1 MENNNNVSKIDVRI
15 IVSNL
20 DIAGLVSKAVNSAQL
35 ERDYNIIV
43 SSIIPTTDLELAKK
57 VAEGADI
64 ILIGGYGQDDNFNLL
79 FNDLKTDF
87 NHIGLFDYNNVLFES
102 EEVNIELAQKEILNS
117 IIKSTLSYS
126 LNLINIHTLENKLLK
141 LTKNYNNL
149 LDDYNKLIKENEVLA
164 NENKDLIDDIDN
176 LKSDFS
182 NFKAR
187 FEDIYNKDFLEIYR
201 LDELWQEVFRQD
213 FVDDE
218 RIVIATNKFKPDN
231 ILVGQGF
238 IAAQSRNQ
246 AIEWLKI
253 IKTALIFVDDN
264 KEELNEELSSKRR
277 NKNPE
282 VRDDYDMPNTFENFW
297 E

>member
-35 ERDYNIIV
+35 EKDYNIIV

-102 EEVNIELAQKEILNS
+102 EELNTELAQKEILNS
-117 IIKSTLSYS
+117 IIKSTISYS

-264 KEELNEELSSKRR
+264 KEELNEELSYKRR

>member
-35 ERDYNIIV
+35 EKDYNIIV

-102 EEVNIELAQKEILNS
+102 EELNTELAQKEILNS
-117 IIKSTLSYS
+117 IIKSTISYS

>member
-1 MENNNNVSKIDVRI
+1 MENNNYGSKIDVRI

-20 DIAGLVSKAVNSAQL
+20 DIAGLVSKAVDSAQL
-35 ERDYNIIV
+35 EKDYNVVV

-102 EEVNIELAQKEILNS
+102 EEVNAELAQKEILNS

-141 LTKNYNNL
+141 LTHNYNNL
-149 LDDYNKLIKENEVLA
+149 LDDYNKLIKENEVLSM
-164 NENKDLIDDIDN
+164 ENNDLHDEINN

-182 NFKAR
+182 NFKNR
-187 FEDIYNKDFLEIYR
+187 FEDIHNKDFLEIYK
-201 LDELWQEVFRQD
+201 LDDLWYEVFRQD
-213 FVDDE
+213 LADDE
-218 RIVIATNKFKPDN
+218 KVVIATNKFKPDN

-238 IAAQSRNQ
+238 IAAQSKNH
-246 AIEWLKI
+246 AIDWLKI
-253 IKTALIFVDDN
+253 IKTALIFVEDN
-264 KEELNEELSSKRR
+264 KEELVEELSSKRP
-277 NKNPE
+277 NKPPE
-282 VRDDYDMPNTFENFW
+282 VREDYDLPNTFENFW

>member
-102 EEVNIELAQKEILNS
+102 EELNTELAQNEIFNS
-117 IIKSTLSYS
+117 IIKSTISYS

-187 FEDIYNKDFLEIYR
+187 FEDIYNKDFLEI
-201 LDELWQEVFRQD
+201 
-213 FVDDE
+213 
-218 RIVIATNKFKPDN
+218 
-231 ILVGQGF
+231 
-238 IAAQSRNQ
+238 
-246 AIEWLKI
+246 
-253 IKTALIFVDDN
+253 
-264 KEELNEELSSKRR
+264 
-277 NKNPE
+277 
-282 VRDDYDMPNTFENFW
+282 
-297 E
+297 

>member
-1 MENNNNVSKIDVRI
+1 MENNNNLSKIDVRI

-20 DIAGLVSKAVNSAQL
+20 DIAGLVSKAVNNAQL
-35 ERDYNIIV
+35 EKDYNIVV
-43 SSIIPTTDLELAKK
+43 SSIIPTTDLELAEK

-87 NHIGLFDYNNVLFES
+87 NHIGLFDYNNFLFES
-102 EEVNIELAQKEILNS
+102 EEVNMELAQKEILNS
-117 IIKSTLSYS
+117 IIKSTISYS

-141 LTKNYNNL
+141 LTHNYNNL
-149 LDDYNKLIKENEVLA
+149 LDDYNKVIKENEVLLG
-164 NENKDLIDDIDN
+164 ENKDLLEDIDN
-176 LKSDFS
+176 LKGDFS
-182 NFKAR
+182 NFKDR
-187 FEDIYNKDFLEIYR
+187 FEDIYNKDFLEIYK
-201 LDELWQEVFRQD
+201 LDELWQETFRQE

-246 AIEWLKI
+246 AIGWLKI

-264 KEELNEELSSKRR
+264 KDELTEELSSKYQ
-277 NKNPE
+277 NKPPE
-282 VRDDYDMPNTFENFW
+282 ARDDYDVPNTFENFW

>member
-1 MENNNNVSKIDVRI
+1 MENNTYGSKIDVRI

-20 DIAGLVSKAVNSAQL
+20 DIAGLVSKAVDSAQL
-35 ERDYNIIV
+35 EKDYNIVV

-79 FNDLKTDF
+79 YNDLKTDF

-102 EEVNIELAQKEILNS
+102 EQVNAELAQKEILNS

-141 LTKNYNNL
+141 ITHNYNSL
-149 LDDYNKLIKENEVLA
+149 LDDYNKLIKENEVLSM
-164 NENKDLIDDIDN
+164 ENNDLHNDIDN
-176 LKSDFS
+176 LKSDFT
-182 NFKAR
+182 NFKNR
-187 FEDIYNKDFLEIYR
+187 FEDIHNKDFLEIYK
-201 LDELWQEVFRQD
+201 LDELWQEVFKQD
-213 FVDDE
+213 LLDE
-218 RIVIATNKFKPDN
+218 EKIVIATNKFRPDN

-238 IAAQSRNQ
+238 IAAQSKNH
-246 AIEWLKI
+246 AIDWLKI
-253 IKTALIFVDDN
+253 IKTALIFVEDN
-264 KEELNEELSSKRR
+264 KEELTKELSSKRI
-277 NKNPE
+277 KKSPE
-282 VRDDYDMPNTFENFW
+282 VREDYDLPNTFENFW

>member
-1 MENNNNVSKIDVRI
+1 MENNNYNSKIDVRI

-20 DIAGLVSKAVNSAQL
+20 DIAGLISKAVNNVQL
-35 ERDYNIIV
+35 EKDYNIVV
-43 SSIIPTTDLELAKK
+43 SSIIPTTDFEIAKK

-64 ILIGGYGQDDNFNLL
+64 ILIGGYGQDDNFNML

-102 EEVNIELAQKEILNS
+102 EEINIELAQKEILNS

-141 LTKNYNNL
+141 VTHNYNNL
-149 LDDYNKLIKENEVLA
+149 LDDYNKLIKENEVLSM
-164 NENKDLIDDIDN
+164 ENNDLHEDINN
-176 LKSDFS
+176 LKSDFT
-182 NFKAR
+182 NFKNR
-187 FEDIYNKDFLEIYR
+187 FENIHTKDFLEIYR
-201 LDELWQEVFRQD
+201 LDELWTETFNQD
-213 FVDDE
+213 LADE
-218 RIVIATNKFKPDN
+218 EKIVIATNKFRPDN

-246 AIEWLKI
+246 AIDWLKI
-253 IKTALIFVDDN
+253 IKTALIFVEDN
-264 KEELNEELSSKRR
+264 KEELTKELSSKHS
-277 NKNPE
+277 NKSPE
-282 VRDDYDMPNTFENFW
+282 ARDDYDLPNTFENFW